1 MIDGI
6 ATLTIVASTMII
18 ATPIVSATRPSQRLR
33 SFVAGVRRSSCAIRS
48 PPARGSDSGDPG
60 SSNGRPRTSCMSRI
74 ARVLNSASQEAR

>member
-33 SFVAGVRRSSCAIRS
+33 SIVAGVRRSSCAIRS
-48 PPARGSDSGDPG
+48 PPARNALAAG
-60 SSNGRPRTSCMSRI
+60 SSGHDSSS
-74 ARVLNSASQEAR
+74 LQLL

>member
-33 SFVAGVRRSSCAIRS
+33 SSAAGVRRSSCAIRS
-48 PPARGSDSGDPG
+48 GNAPPAGSFGHDS
-60 SSNGRPRTSCMSRI
+60 SPR
-74 ARVLNSASQEAR
+74 